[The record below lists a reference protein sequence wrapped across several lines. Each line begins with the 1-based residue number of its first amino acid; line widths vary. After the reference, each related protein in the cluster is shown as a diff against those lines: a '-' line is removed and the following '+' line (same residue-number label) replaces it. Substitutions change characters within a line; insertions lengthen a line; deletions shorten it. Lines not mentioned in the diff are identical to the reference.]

1 MSKENKNVV
10 AEVEVEETENQEVV
24 VTESKLEKI
33 KHWGK
38 EHKKAIVIGLTVV
51 GGAIAAV
58 VIGKKLSMDDVPVD
72 MVDTMT
78 DAVSDATD
86 ATEIAM

>member
-10 AEVEVEETENQEVV
+10 AEVEVEETENQEV

-51 GGAIAAV
+51 GGAIVAV
-58 VIGKKLSMDDVPVD
+58 AIGKKLSMDDVPVD

>member
-10 AEVEVEETENQEVV
+10 AEVEVEETENQEI

-51 GGAIAAV
+51 GGAIVAV
-58 VIGKKLSMDDVPVD
+58 AIGKKLSMDDVPVD

>member
-24 VTESKLEKI
+24 ITESKLEKI

-51 GGAIAAV
+51 GGAMAAV
-58 VIGKKLSMDDVPVD
+58 AIGKNRAMDGVPVD
-72 MVDTMT
+72 RCDTMT

-86 ATEIAM
+86 ATEITM

>member
-10 AEVEVEETENQEVV
+10 AEVEVEETESQAV

-51 GGAIAAV
+51 GGAMTAV

>member
-10 AEVEVEETENQEVV
+10 AEVEVEETENQEVA
-24 VTESKLEKI
+24 TESKLEKI
-33 KHWGK
+33 KHWSK

-51 GGAIAAV
+51 GGAIVAV
-58 VIGKKLSMDDVPVD
+58 AIGKKLSMDDVPVD